1 MGRHADM
8 SDKPPTNSDEQIVH
22 DLKGLTCPLPAL
34 RTRKALRAMPS
45 GATLLVEC
53 TDPLSAIDVPHCV
66 FECGD
71 ALESQSSDAGVLS
84 FLIRRQAR
92 AGGP

>member
-1 MGRHADM
+1 M
-8 SDKPPTNSDEQIVH
+8 SNKPTTNSDERVVL

-34 RTRKALRAMPS
+34 RTRKALKAMPS

-71 ALESQSSDAGVLS
+71 TLDSQSSEGGVLR

-92 AGGP
+92 AGGT

>member
-1 MGRHADM
+1 M
-8 SDKPPTNSDEQIVH
+8 SDNPATNANEPVVL

-34 RTRKALRAMPS
+34 RTRKALKAMPA
-45 GATLLVEC
+45 GAMLLVES

-71 ALESQSSDAGVLS
+71 ALESQSSEAGVLR

-92 AGGP
+92 

>member
-1 MGRHADM
+1 M
-8 SDKPPTNSDEQIVH
+8 SDKSTTNADEQVVL

-71 ALESQSSDAGVLS
+71 ALESQSSDGGVLR

-92 AGGP
+92 GAWT

>member
-1 MGRHADM
+1 M
-8 SDKPPTNSDEQIVH
+8 SDAPPMNSDEQVVL

-45 GATLLVEC
+45 GGRLLVEC

-71 ALESQSSDAGVLS
+71 ALESQSSDAGVLR

-92 AGGP
+92 GAGS

>member
-1 MGRHADM
+1 MGG
-8 SDKPPTNSDEQIVH
+8 KPATTSDEQVVL

-34 RTRKALRAMPS
+34 RTRKALKAMTF

-71 ALESQSSDAGVLS
+71 ALESQSSEGGVLR

-92 AGGP
+92 AASP

>member
-1 MGRHADM
+1 M
-8 SDKPPTNSDEQIVH
+8 SDIPATNANEPVVL

-34 RTRKALRAMPS
+34 RTRKALKAMPA
-45 GATLLVEC
+45 GARLLVES

-71 ALESQSSDAGVLS
+71 ALESQSSEAGVLR
-84 FLIRRQAR
+84 FLIRREA
-92 AGGP
+92 